1 MRWSVL
7 TLLGALA
14 IVTLNVTTAPIAM
27 AAGPKDYAILIIS
40 RQTLQVSTSCEI
52 GVFISDQLVT
62 RLYQEE
68 DTSLN
73 LPPGEVS
80 VRLKRLAAETPGC
93 APSGITSSPATHI
106 KLHAGDVVKY
116 AIAPGPYGLYLKP
129 APIEY

>member
-7 TLLGALA
+7 ALLGSLA
-14 IVTLNVTTAPIAM
+14 IATVTAVPVAM
-27 AAGPKDYAILIIS
+27 ADGPKDYAILIIS

-52 GVFISDQLVT
+52 GVYISDQLVT

-73 LPPGEVS
+73 LPPGEIS

-93 APSGITSSPATHI
+93 EPSGITTSPATRI